1 MSGTCTCVLRTVARM
16 LLLVLRMSTGQ
27 SRSTG
32 QSMSTCQSRSTGQ
45 SMSQVNLAP
54 QRIQDHV
61 KSLTGSKVSY
71 DMACKTSHRYHL
83 LQWLSRCMERCQEPT
98 QRAQKTVQ
106 QELQHVQDSLSRL
119 TQCLLVLNSLNV
131 PLGVFFSVKMK

>member
-27 SRSTG
+27 SRSTDQSRSTVQSMFTCQSSSTG

-119 TQCLLVLNSLNV
+119 T
-131 PLGVFFSVKMK
+131 

>member
-1 MSGTCTCVLRTVARM
+1 MSGTCTCVLRTVAKT
-16 LLLVLRMSTGQ
+16 LLLVLRM
-27 SRSTG
+27 STG